1 MRGAAASQ
9 AANSSSRAWQPSG
22 LGSLVAW
29 AARAAWAACVAR
41 VACARLAAL
50 PSGRPPALTPPR
62 VPASAPGLGGPGL
75 GPRVTSQRAGVPL
88 LALVLD
94 DLRPVPAQGEAG
106 AQAAEA
112 AISYL
117 RGTRARGG

>member
-9 AANSSSRAWQPSG
+9 AANSSSRAWQPG
-22 LGSLVAW
+22 GLVAW
-29 AARAAWAACVAR
+29 AAWAACVAR

-62 VPASAPGLGGPGL
+62 GTRPQVPASGPGL
-75 GPRVTSQRAGVPL
+75 GPRVTSQRAGAPL

-117 RGTRARGG
+117 RGSRARGG